1 MQTTQEGSVDR
12 ASNYSKG
19 ITPADGFELGL
30 EFLRARRAQN
40 LSWMRLAEQ
49 SLTALAQMHSTAGAS
64 GAALGRVWSAQ
75 AALVRDTARLY
86 RSVTTHLAG

>member
-1 MQTTQEGSVDR
+1 MNLRFNNSV
-12 ASNYSKG
+12 G

-49 SLTALAQMHSTAGAS
+49 SLTAMAQMQSTAGVGGS
-64 GAALGRVWSAQ
+64 ALGRIWSSQ
-75 AALVRDTARLY
+75 AALVRDTARVY
-86 RSVTTHLAG
+86 RSVTTHLAR